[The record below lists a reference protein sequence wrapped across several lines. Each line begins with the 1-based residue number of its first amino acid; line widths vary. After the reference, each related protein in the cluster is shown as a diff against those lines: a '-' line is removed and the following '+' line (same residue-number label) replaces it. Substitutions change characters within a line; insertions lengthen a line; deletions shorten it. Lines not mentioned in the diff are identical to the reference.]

1 MNQAHQ
7 GEREGS
13 ASSERQNSSER
24 ERVRGLLMML
34 FYWLDIT

>member
-24 ERVRGLLMML
+24 DRESERAFDDALLL
-34 FYWLDIT
+34 A